1 MVPHRRAIRTG
12 SETERVGLCGGHL
25 VTPECRNRPTRISLQ
40 RLSAG
45 APHRNHLS
53 TCHLMVSSAP
63 DAASP
68 CSVCELCDTADEAE
82 QHHAMEDDGAA
93 SASLVRCLTLPWFSH
108 SAGDVLQNAMDI
120 PGAAPETTESVRITN
135 SGDCAAGHAGWALAS
150 PVWTLHAVHGQVS
163 PRVTKRSSRR
173 GVMLCSLSMVECVDP
188 RVCIR

>member
-1 MVPHRRAIRTG
+1 MKLQQHACVTVAMKPHNIT
-12 SETERVGLCGGHL
+12 HL
-25 VTPECRNRPTRISLQ
+25 VTPECRNRPTRRALQ
-40 RLSAG
+40 RRSAG

-108 SAGDVLQNAMDI
+108 SAGDVLQIAPARSLHRRLRCADPTLGRKVTGNQIRMLLHSGFSAI
-120 PGAAPETTESVRITN
+120 PGLSVAR
-135 SGDCAAGHAGWALAS
+135 
-150 PVWTLHAVHGQVS
+150 TLE
-163 PRVTKRSSRR
+163 SSRDLAFMRR
-173 GVMLCSLSMVECVDP
+173 GAMLCSLSMVECVGVV
-188 RVCIR
+188 VCIR